1 MQPNT
6 YKEERELDARIA
18 EKVLHAKVEW
28 EKNTPYIV
36 KDDQKTLTND
46 NIVPNYCTS
55 IGPAMALAMELRR
68 QGFKIDIL
76 MDEQG
81 IAVTAWDKDGNEIMK
96 HENIISKFAWYI
108 CHIALIAVGEERR
121 RGPDRRKEAY

>member
-18 EKVLHAKVEW
+18 EKVMNAQISW
-28 EKNTPYIV
+28 DKNTPYII
-36 KDDQKTLTND
+36 KDGSTTFSAD

-68 QGFKIDIL
+68 KGFKIEIL
-76 MDEQG
+76 MDAKG
-81 IAVTAWDKDGNEIMK
+81 ISITAWDANGNELIQ
-96 HENIISKFAWYI
+96 HDNIISKFAWYM
-108 CHIALIAVGEERR
+108 CHVALIAVGEERR
-121 RGPDRRKEAY
+121 KSPDRRRG